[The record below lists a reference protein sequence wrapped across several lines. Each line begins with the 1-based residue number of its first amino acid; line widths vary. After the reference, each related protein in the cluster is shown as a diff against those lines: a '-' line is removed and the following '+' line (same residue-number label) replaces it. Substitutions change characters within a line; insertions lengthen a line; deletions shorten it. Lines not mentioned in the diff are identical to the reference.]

1 MSENSPFALPHLA
14 EIFQL
19 LCRGRHIC
27 IEDGNIYFAL
37 QEDSKSYA
45 ELFKN
50 LGFQLEVHSREFY
63 YFHGGKS
70 LSVLSEKMS
79 LFMFILM
86 EHLEGQGESVEES
99 ILTKTFVIDELPHFN
114 SERYQNYMKEGG
126 VETSSDL
133 VGVITN
139 LEKFGFVERKA
150 ESFRFKA
157 PVYRFF
163 DICGSIAQ
171 DNTKSLLQ
179 GSGEKEQLQ

>member
-1 MSENSPFALPHLA
+1 MSKTSPFALPYLA

-37 QEDSKSYA
+37 RENPKAYTD
-45 ELFKN
+45 LFFN
-50 LGFQLEVHSREFY
+50 LGFELEMHSREFY

-70 LSVLSEKMS
+70 LSAMSEKMS

-86 EHLEGQGESVEES
+86 EHIEGQGELVEHA
-99 ILTKTFVIDELPHFN
+99 ILTKNFLIDELPHFS
-114 SERYQNYMKEGG
+114 SERYQNYMKESG
-126 VETSSDL
+126 VESVADL
-133 VGVITN
+133 AAIVGN
-139 LEKFGFVERKA
+139 LDKFGFVQRQG

-163 DICGSIAQ
+163 DICSGIAQ
-171 DNTKSLLQ
+171 EGRKS
-179 GSGEKEQLQ
+179 GESEKEQVK